1 VPTSKSKQVA
11 AAPVDGE
18 ESVRMLR
25 LMLTARVLEQR
36 LAGAYA
42 DGKLSGWIHSCE
54 GHEALGG
61 ALAVCFAEG
70 DHLVPHY
77 RSRPEQLA
85 KGMTVREVV
94 AEVFATVDAGSGGR
108 GGETHVSSV
117 TNRIYGM
124 TGVLGANIALATG
137 VGLASK
143 LQKTDEVTV
152 CTFGDGTSNRGT
164 FHEALNLAAIWDLP
178 VVFICENNYFAEL
191 SKISDFIR
199 VENISDRAAAY
210 GIPGYAVDG
219 HDPEALVA
227 TLRPAFAEARL
238 GRPCLVEAKMIRRRG
253 HWEGDPQ
260 GYRDADEVAAL
271 GDHDPVPAYRA
282 RALETGFASEGE
294 IAGWEE
300 EAATEVDGAIEWA
313 AGRPLIA
320 AADAVRGVY
329 AGELDV

>member
-1 VPTSKSKQVA
+1 
-11 AAPVDGE
+11 
-18 ESVRMLR
+18 MLR

-36 LAGAYA
+36 LADAYA
-42 DGKLSGWIHSCE
+42 DGKLTGWIHSCE

-61 ALAVCFAEG
+61 ALAVCFEDR

-85 KGMTVREVV
+85 KGMSVREVV
-94 AEVFATVDAGSGGR
+94 AEVFATVDAASGGR

-117 TNRIYGM
+117 ANRIYGM

-137 VGLASK
+137 VALASK
-143 LQKTDEVTV
+143 LQGTDEVTV
-152 CTFGDGTSNRGT
+152 CSFGDGTANRGT

-199 VENISDRAAAY
+199 VENIADRAAAY
-210 GIPGYAVDG
+210 GIAGHAVDG
-219 HDPEALVA
+219 HDPEELVA
-227 TLRPAFAEARL
+227 TLRPAIAAARA

-260 GYRDADEVAAL
+260 AYRDAAEVGALDES
-271 GDHDPVPAYRA
+271 DPVPSYRA
-282 RALETGFASEGE
+282 HALESGLAGEDE
-294 IAGWEE
+294 IAAWEE
-300 EAATEVDGAIEWA
+300 EAAAEVEEAIAWA
-313 AGRPLIA
+313 EGRPLIS
-320 AADAVRGVY
+320 AADAVREVY
-329 AGELDV
+329 AGEADV